1 MSDVSIGKPDLKPG
15 AMRCVSAGGKVLA
28 LANIG
33 GKYYCVENEC
43 THAGGPLCEG
53 SIDEKKVGIACQ
65 WHGSVFDAKSGKVLN
80 GPAIEPVKSYKVT
93 EKNGELF
100 VSL

>member
-1 MSDVSIGKPDLKPG
+1 MSEVSIGKPDLKPG
-15 AMRCVSAGGKVLA
+15 QLRCVSAGGKKLVLA
-28 LANIG
+28 NLA
-33 GKYYCVENEC
+33 GKYCCLDNEC
-43 THAGGPLCEG
+43 THTGGPLCEG
-53 SIDEKKVGIACQ
+53 SIDGKGGITCP
-65 WHGSVFDAKSGKVLN
+65 WHGSAFNAKSGKVLQ